1 VIDRRADRVLRH
13 CSSCK
18 LSWTA
23 DADLAA
29 NGAASEQDDK
39 QRT

>member
-13 CSSCK
+13 CASCR

-23 DADLAA
+23 DADLAD
-29 NGAASEQDDK
+29 AAQPKPEPERQG
-39 QRT
+39 